1 MKKQILA
8 SVLASVLATSSV
20 YAWGFGS
27 SKEKPNYDY
36 SGEKELIS
44 LSSFSEKGL
53 RINDAKYWCLDQ
65 GNDLG
70 CLWLDKLEALA
81 SKDIK
86 KIANFYEKTVPEYCY
101 DKKFAPACRIPA
113 FDLIDD
119 KIVYFSKKDENS
131 NYKTISKNFA
141 KAITAKSGAELK
153 MLEYGCNELKSGY
166 ICRDLREIYK
176 YLDDREKIKEYND
189 KIKNRDKKWD
199 SVLYDSNHMR
209 YIYKDASGWQN
220 LEYLK

>member
-1 MKKQILA
+1 MENSLFCKK
-8 SVLASVLATSSV
+8 SDD
-20 YAWGFGS
+20 YA
-27 SKEKPNYDY
+27 KVKAIEYDY
-36 SGEKELIS
+36 
-44 LSSFSEKGL
+44 
-53 RINDAKYWCLDQ
+53 
-65 GNDLG
+65 
-70 CLWLDKLEALA
+70 
-81 SKDIK
+81 
-86 KIANFYEKTVPEYCY
+86 
-101 DKKFAPACRIPA
+101 
-113 FDLIDD
+113 
-119 KIVYFSKKDENS
+119 
-131 NYKTISKNFA
+131 A
-141 KAITAKSGAELK
+141 KALSESKADVK